1 MFSNTVNESNLFTV
15 YAGCLDVYSSRSSQ
29 VKLDWRNIGRLEKA
43 FPVYH
48 WTHDLRVTVMILAN
62 TDNVCQHKTDCHWAV
77 CALVF
82 RLDYSEQQCLPYGES
97 IISRGDRVC
106 RVNPWAD
113 THSIFRVTP
122 FFVCQ
127 VHFFNSKMLQSLSHN
142 RTVTRQRIQN
152 LKALWLVLKVFC
164 NYVS

>member
-62 TDNVCQHKTDCHWAV
+62 TDNVGQHKTDCHWAV

-97 IISRGDRVC
+97 IISRGD
-106 RVNPWAD
+106 AFAELILELI
-113 THSIFRVTP
+113 HIP
-122 FFVCQ
+122 FFASHLSSSVR
-127 VHFFNSKMLQSLSHN
+127 SISL
-142 RTVTRQRIQN
+142 IQKCCN
-152 LKALWLVLKVFC
+152 LYLTIEQLLDKEYKT
-164 NYVS
+164 